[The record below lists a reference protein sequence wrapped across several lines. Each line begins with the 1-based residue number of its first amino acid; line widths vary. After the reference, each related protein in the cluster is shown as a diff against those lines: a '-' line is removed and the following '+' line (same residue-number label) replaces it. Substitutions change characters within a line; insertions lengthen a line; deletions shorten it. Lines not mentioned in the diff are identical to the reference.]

1 MGVRS
6 HMNVDS
12 RTMEQLLQLQLRPRL
27 DRFLPGETP
36 DRSETGEFADLLQTL
51 VMKSVAQSNKTGE
64 RTNAAMFHVR
74 PHPPVNGS
82 GSQQNVKGGT
92 VDQVPFESLINAA
105 SQRFGVAAD
114 LIKAVI
120 QAESSFDPLAVSSAG
135 AKGLMQLM
143 DRTSQSLGV
152 ADPFDPA
159 QNIEGGTRYLSA
171 LLNKYNGQVAV
182 ALAAYNA
189 GPGRIDRLGI
199 TTDAQLYEKY
209 GLLPKE
215 TQSYVRKVLALQAN
229 YLS

>member
-1 MGVRS
+1 
-6 HMNVDS
+6 MNVNS
-12 RTMEQLLQLQLRPRL
+12 RTMERLLQLQLRPRL
-27 DRFLPGETP
+27 DRFLPEETP
-36 DRSETGEFADLLQTL
+36 ERNETGEFADLLQTF
-51 VMKSVAQSNKTGE
+51 VMQSITQSNKTGE
-64 RTNAAMFHVR
+64 KTQAAIFPVR
-74 PHPPVNGS
+74 PQPSVFVPGLQHNATDA
-82 GSQQNVKGGT
+82 T
-92 VDQVPFESLINAA
+92 VGPVPFESLINAA
-105 SQRFGVAAD
+105 SQRFGVAAH

-120 QAESSFDPLAVSSAG
+120 HAESSFDPLAVSSAG

-199 TTDAQLYEKY
+199 ATDAQLYEKY
-209 GLLPKE
+209 GQLPKE